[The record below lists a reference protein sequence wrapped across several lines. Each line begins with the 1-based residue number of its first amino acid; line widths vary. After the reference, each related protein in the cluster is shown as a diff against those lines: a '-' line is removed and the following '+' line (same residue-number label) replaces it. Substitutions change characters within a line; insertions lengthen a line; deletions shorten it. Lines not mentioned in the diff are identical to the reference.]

1 MGGMEEKG
9 RDSSLQT
16 GDPDLVFRAA
26 CGAGDT
32 VRAVAALAR
41 GADPNL
47 GGSSGGLT
55 GLMLAARAGADQ
67 IVRAASHNT
76 AGSARQ

>member
-1 MGGMEEKG
+1 MEEE
-9 RDSSLQT
+9 DQPSQT